1 MFLFDLISG
10 QGGVEA
16 FLIKAAAL
24 TLEVCRVARL
34 DLVRVVMFKSTYLK
48 LSEIARVQCCVDS
61 LRSSTTSQ
69 FS

>member
-34 DLVRVVMFKSTYLK
+34 DLVRVVMLKSIHL

-69 FS
+69 LS

>member
-34 DLVRVVMFKSTYLK
+34 DLVRVVMFKSTYL

-69 FS
+69 LS